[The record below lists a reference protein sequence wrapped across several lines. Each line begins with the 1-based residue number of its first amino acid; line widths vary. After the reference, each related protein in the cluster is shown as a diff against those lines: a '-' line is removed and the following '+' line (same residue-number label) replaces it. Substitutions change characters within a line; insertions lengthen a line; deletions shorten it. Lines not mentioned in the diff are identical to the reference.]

1 MDRKREKAIL
11 EAVLFT
17 MGESVEVERLA
28 AVIEEDQKITRKLL
42 MELKKDY
49 ERKECG
55 VTLLERFS
63 KARSNCSAAM
73 IAGHPS

>member
-55 VTLLERFS
+55 VTLLELEVE
-63 KARSNCSAAM
+63 K
-73 IAGHPS
+73 